1 MHTLPPED
9 LVTFA
14 RCPQG
19 ESRFGGWRQALTA
32 RPACRGGGG
41 PGCGEA
47 GHSRLVLGRGGQ
59 GRAGLAASHPPPPRP
74 VGVAPR
80 GVRAGP
86 TRELPA
92 SGPGLGPRADSHCPP
107 AAHQRGGGPQGR
119 PGVARRAQARPCA
132 AEGALGTR
140 SRASAPLPRA
150 AVDAPPPGGIA
161 CSGFEDATKPNS
173 SSTAEAQRGDAFTRS
188 GPRAPPGAS
197 WTPATRRC
205 PWLKTASPGGALLPA
220 ASATSAQKAAGALSG
235 THSSGNLWRGRRN
248 NCRLFDLLFL
258 PTGLCESTVI
268 IEFFRGGPCA
278 VHYSERFLTLVP

>member
-107 AAHQRGGGPQGR
+107 AAHQRGGGPQGW
-119 PGVARRAQARPCA
+119 PRR
-132 AEGALGTR
+132 G
-140 SRASAPLPRA
+140 
-150 AVDAPPPGGIA
+150 
-161 CSGFEDATKPNS
+161 
-173 SSTAEAQRGDAFTRS
+173 
-188 GPRAPPGAS
+188 
-197 WTPATRRC
+197 
-205 PWLKTASPGGALLPA
+205 
-220 ASATSAQKAAGALSG
+220 AAGAGASVR
-235 THSSGNLWRGRRN
+235 SRGRPRHAKPGE
-248 NCRLFDLLFL
+248 R
-258 PTGLCESTVI
+258 PATA
-268 IEFFRGGPCA
+268 RGGGRA
-278 VHYSERFLTLVP
+278 ATRGDRVLWV